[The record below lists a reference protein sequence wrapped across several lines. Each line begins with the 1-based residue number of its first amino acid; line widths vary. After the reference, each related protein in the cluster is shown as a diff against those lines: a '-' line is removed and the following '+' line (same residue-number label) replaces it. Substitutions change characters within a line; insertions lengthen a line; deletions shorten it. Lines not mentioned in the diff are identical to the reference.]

1 MVTFSHKKSQGGKRL
16 KKYIISYKYMSVKSK
31 HNSDFFNCYNC
42 NYSTKN
48 KSDWKK
54 HISTKKHLKNL
65 NKEPRK
71 IQNERFICA
80 NCGREYKYR
89 TGLSRHAK
97 VCTVFEKNKIE
108 EQQNQIA
115 NLQNLL
121 EKTISAQNDT
131 LNNLMSKVGNTT
143 NNYNNQIAIN
153 LFLNNE
159 CKNAMNLTDFMNSL
173 QLSVDD
179 LDYTKNNGYIKGIT
193 NIFVKNLRD
202 LNPRER
208 PIHCSDK
215 NSLQFYVKEENKWE
229 QDNQQINKSIDTIT
243 HRQIQMIKEWED
255 EHPNWNL
262 DEKGT
267 DSYMRMVKEIIGSNK
282 VVQYDSIK
290 KEIGGTIDLD
300 KVINNGIENNVE

>member
-1 MVTFSHKKSQGGKRL
+1 MS
-16 KKYIISYKYMSVKSK
+16 IISHHKTEE
-31 HNSDFFNCYNC
+31 YNC
-42 NYSTKN
+42 RGCKYVTKN
-48 KSDWKK
+48 KSDWRK
-54 HISTKKHLKNL
+54 HLTTKKHKKNCDE
-65 NKEPRK
+65 NYTNFENTTRH
-71 IQNERFICA
+71 ICI

-89 TGLSRHAK
+89 TGLSRHLK
-97 VCTVFEKNKIE
+97 VCNVYEKNKIE

-115 NLQNLL
+115 NLQDLL
-121 EKTISAQNDT
+121 EKTIITQNDT

-179 LDYTKNNGYIKGIT
+179 LDYTKDNGYIKGIT

-202 LNPRER
+202 LNPCDR

-215 NSLQFYVKEENKWE
+215 NRLQFYVKDENKWE
-229 QDNQQINKSIDTIT
+229 QDNQHDKLNKSIDTIT
-243 HRQIQMIKEWED
+243 HKQIQLIKQWED

-262 DEKGT
+262 NEEGT
-267 DSYMRMVKEIIGSNK
+267 DSYMRMVKEVIGNNK
-282 VVQYDSIK
+282 IVQYESIK
-290 KEIGGTIDLD
+290 KEIGGSINLD
-300 KVINNGIENNVE
+300 KIINNSIENNVE